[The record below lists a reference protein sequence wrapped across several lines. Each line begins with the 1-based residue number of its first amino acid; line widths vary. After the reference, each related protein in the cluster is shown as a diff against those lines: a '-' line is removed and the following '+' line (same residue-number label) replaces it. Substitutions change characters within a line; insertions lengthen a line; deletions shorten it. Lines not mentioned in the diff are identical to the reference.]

1 MLIGGGGGGF
11 PSIPGDPSGIRS
23 AATQIGQLA
32 AQVGSQGAVL
42 TNTAG
47 GIVGSAWTGTA
58 ANQFESMIGTF
69 GGVHREVDS
78 SLGALAGALSQF
90 ASVLQACQE
99 QMAQA
104 QANMSSA
111 QQDAQSGAAQV
122 DATMPES
129 EAASD
134 PGMAQDRAAALAS
147 VSDEYSARSQQATN
161 LAGDAN
167 DRYQA
172 AVSALQ
178 GHLSQASA
186 DGHQT
191 SSVVSG
197 IGNALGIPNTVVAA
211 LATVAMARSASRFV
225 TLAPEFDAALAREFD
240 EVVGP
245 AGLAFD
251 RGEISLAD
259 LSDAADSFL
268 ESAAGAGV
276 LFHSDAVADLA
287 SGGVRSLGGFAEAG
301 GWVARGAGVLG
312 IVGDYWTFTHP
323 DEGGAWG
330 TVEQGSAAVN
340 GVATG
345 GLMTADALG
354 MTEVGG
360 VLATDATLGWVP
372 VAGQVLVLGT
382 GLFMAGDYL
391 YTHEAWFRD
400 GVDTVG
406 HAVSGVAEE
415 VWNLDVSEV
424 HLAGS
429 VMHDV
434 GSTVV
439 SGAES
444 AVSGAESVGST
455 VVSGASDVAHFLGL

>member
-268 ESAAGAGV
+268 ESAAGAVSTGTAPATQ
-276 LFHSDAVADLA
+276 SMKAA
-287 SGGVRSLGGFAEAG
+287 SGPSEPPSPMSTASSMCSSTCAMPKRAG
-301 GWVARGAGVLG
+301 GWPEAPACSGSWVTIGPSRTPMRVAPGERSSR
-312 IVGDYWTFTHP
+312 DRPRST
-323 DEGGAWG
+323 
-330 TVEQGSAAVN
+330 GSR
-340 GVATG
+340 
-345 GLMTADALG
+345 
-354 MTEVGG
+354 
-360 VLATDATLGWVP
+360 P
-372 VAGQVLVLGT
+372 VV
-382 GLFMAGDYL
+382 
-391 YTHEAWFRD
+391 
-400 GVDTVG
+400 
-406 HAVSGVAEE
+406 
-415 VWNLDVSEV
+415 
-424 HLAGS
+424 
-429 VMHDV
+429 
-434 GSTVV
+434 
-439 SGAES
+439 
-444 AVSGAESVGST
+444 
-455 VVSGASDVAHFLGL
+455 